1 MYDKNLTEFLGLRL
15 SAKDMDFLR
24 DLSHKRSIPLSEC
37 IRSILS
43 EYRRNFDSFN
53 CFYSI
58 EKEACNSDGNF
69 KTYINNKL

>member
-24 DLSHKRSIPLSEC
+24 DLSRKRSIPVSEC
-37 IRSILS
+37 IRSIIG
-43 EYRRNFDSFN
+43 EYRRSFDSFN

-58 EKEACNSDGNF
+58 EKEVCVSNGNF
-69 KTYINNKL
+69 KTDFNNKL

>member
-24 DLSHKRSIPLSEC
+24 DLSHKRSIPVSEC
-37 IRSILS
+37 IRSILG
-43 EYRRNFDSFN
+43 EYRRSFN
-53 CFYSI
+53 SSNSLTI
-58 EKEACNSDGNF
+58 TEKEVSSSYGYS